1 MLEVSLNYISSSDQ
15 FGLYHETVAKPKQP
29 NTSKGAAKHLTV
41 VIMSSGTL
49 CFCLLSQY
57 ASNVL
62 MSFPR
67 VFPHSYSVERSVKE
81 TKTHSL

>member
-1 MLEVSLNYISSSDQ
+1 MLEVSLNYIMSSDQ

-29 NTSKGAAKHLTV
+29 NTSKGATKHLTV
-41 VIMSSGTL
+41 VITSSGTL

-62 MSFPR
+62 MSFP
-67 VFPHSYSVERSVKE
+67 
-81 TKTHSL
+81 